1 MRVTD
6 ELMETP
12 GEILRLAFSTALV
25 QFISFLCHAVHCT
38 RAVECLTRRFFSD
51 TLSESND
58 ENTERCF
65 QCSSTCH
72 SCARRRTRVVLH
84 YQTNAPAKSLT
95 L

>member
-51 TLSESND
+51 TLRTSASTFCKKTLKGAFSAAQRVPSENGG
-58 ENTERCF
+58 EL
-65 QCSSTCH
+65 
-72 SCARRRTRVVLH
+72 A
-84 YQTNAPAKSLT
+84 
-95 L
+95 